1 MNSEKSHFL
10 LRHFGVDDEKCTYIQ
25 FHVSKLRKRGGQ
37 HDSTNTQQQ
46 PQKEASTNK
55 SRKADKIDNR
65 IDIKKF
71 SALFPEE
78 IHSPTRRRCR

>member
-55 SRKADKIDNR
+55 SREADKIDNR